1 MAYRPGTAFGN
12 KEENPSN
19 SGAEYLKGIGTNHQ
33 REFEK
38 STHGAQQRSKLS
50 NLHDW
55 KVEVKR
61 PMTAAT
67 NPRDLVR

>member
-19 SGAEYLKGIGTNHQ
+19 SGAEYLKGIGTNHK

-38 STHGAQQRSKLS
+38 NSQGTQARSKLS

-55 KVEVKR
+55 KVEV
-61 PMTAAT
+61 
-67 NPRDLVR
+67 

>member
-19 SGAEYLKGIGTNHQ
+19 SGAEYLKGIGTNHK

-38 STHGAQQRSKLS
+38 NNHGTQARSKLS

-55 KVEVKR
+55 KVEV
-61 PMTAAT
+61 
-67 NPRDLVR
+67 